1 MPKYDFAGWVTKN
14 DVLCTDGVTIRHGS
28 FKGDNGKK
36 VPLVWA
42 HDASRPEN
50 ILGHVILEHRDEG
63 VYGRG
68 FFNDTETGKT
78 AKQLVEHGDI
88 IAMSIKADAR
98 QRGMDVV
105 DGAIKEVSLVMKG
118 ANSEARIEH
127 VLSHEDDPEGLNEMV
142 IYTNQIIHSADS
154 VILNDYADEDEE
166 EEPMENEE
174 VNVEDE
180 ESNIEHADG
189 KTIQDVIATL
199 NPEQLEAVELLIGGV
214 TQSLMYQ
221 DGDEAE
227 TTIQQGDDINM
238 KQNIFQNNG
247 NEDTLTSITHEDIQG
262 ALATAQENSTTFKT
276 ELAHLA
282 KDYGIRNIEVLFPEA
297 TNTTRTPEFY
307 KDHATGYKAILAATS
322 KSPFQRVKMMVADL
336 TETTA
341 RARGYITGDQKFDQV
356 FEIFGRETTPQT
368 IYKRQRLD
376 RDDIID
382 VEDFSIVPW
391 IQSEMREQLEEE
403 LARAILVGDGRNTY
417 DRDKI
422 KETNIRPIINDDKL
436 FTIKQDITSDVAFF
450 EDVIKGMVFYK
461 GSGAPTMYIDPILLG
476 RLKLLKGSDGRYLGY
491 KPMTT
496 AEMADLMGVKEIVP
510 TTLMLGQG
518 AVIVN
523 LNDYRIGAARGGEV
537 TNFDDFDIDFN
548 QYIYLIETR
557 LSGALVKPF
566 SAIHFR
572 ETDSQSPDTVTPGLK
587 SYFDDMNQLAVTVV
601 PAKVTVEQGA
611 STTFEASIT
620 GSTNDRV
627 VWSVNSKD
635 VVINNDTG
643 VVSVKPEA
651 LPGDVTVTAR
661 VGTKVSTATLTVK
674 AKV

>member
-28 FKGDNGKK
+28 FKDDDGKT

-42 HDASRPEN
+42 HDASKPEN
-50 ILGHVILEHRDEG
+50 ILGHVVLEHRAEG

-68 FFNDTETGKT
+68 FFNSTDTGQT
-78 AKQLVEHGDI
+78 AKQLVVHGDI

-98 QRGMDVV
+98 QRGMDVI

-127 VLSHEDDPEGLNEMV
+127 VLSHEDDPDGLNEMV

-154 VILNDYADEDEE
+154 VLLDDDYEYSEE
-166 EEPMENEE
+166 EAHMYEE
-174 VNVEDE
+174 L
-180 ESNIEHADG
+180 EHAES
-189 KTIQDVIATL
+189 KTINDVLATL
-199 NPEQLEAVELLIGGV
+199 SEEQLEAVQLLVGGV

-221 DGDEAE
+221 DGDDAE
-227 TTIQQGDDINM
+227 NTIQQGDDITM
-238 KQNIFQNNG
+238 KQNIFESND
-247 NEDTLTSITHEDIQG
+247 ERLTSISHEDIQG
-262 ALATAQENSTTFKT
+262 ALASAQENGTTFRT
-276 ELAHLA
+276 ELQHVA
-282 KDYGIRNIEVLFPEA
+282 KDYGVRNIEVLFPEA
-297 TNTTRTPEFY
+297 TATTRTPEFY
-307 KDHATGYKAILAATS
+307 KDHATGYKSILAATS

-422 KETNIRPIINDDKL
+422 KETNIRPVINDDEL
-436 FTIKQDITSDVAFF
+436 FTIKKTITSDTAFF
-450 EDVIKGMVFYK
+450 EDVIKGMVEYK

-476 RLKLLKGSDGRYLGY
+476 RLKLLKGTDGRYLGY

-496 AEMADLMGVKEIVP
+496 AEMADLMGVKEIIP
-510 TTLMLGQG
+510 TTLMLQKG
-518 AVIVN
+518 AIVVN
-523 LNDYRIGAARGGEV
+523 LNDYRIGAAKGGEV

-557 LSGALVKPF
+557 LSGALIKPF
-566 SAIHFR
+566 AAIHFN
-572 ETDSQSPDTVTPGLK
+572 ESDSASPETVTPSLK
-587 SYFDDMNQLAVTVV
+587 PYFDNMNNVSVTVS
-601 PAKVTVEQGA
+601 PATVTVEQGE
-611 STTFEASIT
+611 STTFEAAVSGNT
-620 GSTNDRV
+620 KDKV

-651 LPGDVTVTAR
+651 LEGDVTVTAR
-661 VGTKVSTATLTVK
+661 VGTKTATATLTITE
-674 AKV
+674 AL

>member
-28 FKGDNGKK
+28 FKDDDGKT

-50 ILGHVILEHRDEG
+50 ILGHVVLEHRAEG

-68 FFNDTETGKT
+68 FFNDTDTGQT
-78 AKQLVEHGDI
+78 AKQLVVHGDI

-98 QRGMDVV
+98 QRGMDVI

-127 VLSHEDDPEGLNEMV
+127 VLSHEDNPDGLNEMV

-154 VILNDYADEDEE
+154 VILDDDEE
-166 EEPMENEE
+166 EYEYGEE
-174 VNVEDE
+174 EDDMDE
-180 ESNIEHADG
+180 ELEHADG
-189 KTIQDVIATL
+189 KTINDVLATL
-199 NPEQLEAVELLIGGV
+199 SEEQLEAVQLLVGGV

-221 DGDEAE
+221 DGDDAE
-227 TTIQQGDDINM
+227 TTIQQGDDITM
-238 KQNIFQNNG
+238 KQNIFENNS
-247 NEDTLTSITHEDIQG
+247 NEQLTSISHEDIQG
-262 ALATAQENSTTFKT
+262 ALASAQKNGTTFRT
-276 ELAHLA
+276 ELMHVA
-282 KDYGIRNIEVLFPEA
+282 KDYGVRNIEVLFPEA
-297 TNTTRTPEFY
+297 TATTRTPEFY
-307 KDHATGYKAILAATS
+307 KDHATGYKSILAATS

-422 KETNIRPIINDDKL
+422 KETNIRPVINDDDL
-436 FTIKQDITSDVAFF
+436 FTIKKTITSDTAFF
-450 EDVIKGMVFYK
+450 EDVIKGMVEYK

-476 RLKLLKGSDGRYLGY
+476 RLKLLKGTDGRYLGY

-496 AEMADLMGVKEIVP
+496 AEMADLMGVKEIIP
-510 TTLMLGQG
+510 TTLMLQKG
-518 AVIVN
+518 AIVVN
-523 LNDYRIGAARGGEV
+523 LNDYRIGAAKGGEV

-557 LSGALVKPF
+557 LSGALIKPF
-566 SAIHFR
+566 SAIHFN
-572 ETDSQSPDTVTPGLK
+572 ETDSESPETVTPSLK
-587 SYFDDMNQLAVTVV
+587 PYFDNMNNVSVAVS
-601 PAKVTVEQGA
+601 PAKVSVEQGE
-611 STTFEASIT
+611 STTFEATVSGRT
-620 GSTNDRV
+620 SDKV

-643 VVSVKPEA
+643 VVSVKPDA

-661 VGTKVSTATLTVK
+661 VGTKTSTATLTITE
-674 AKV
+674 AAG